1 MTHLFEAYLAAL
13 VAATPDHH
21 PHNGH
26 WRPDAPPV
34 NLAIGSK
41 QIADRFGCL
50 SITVEMPFA
59 DENDTPDARDGWSP
73 QRSHRLGRA
82 HLDAIAAVAP
92 RLR

>member
-1 MTHLFEAYLAAL
+1 
-13 VAATPDHH
+13 
-21 PHNGH
+21 
-26 WRPDAPPV
+26 
-34 NLAIGSK
+34 
-41 QIADRFGCL
+41 
-50 SITVEMPFA
+50 MPFA